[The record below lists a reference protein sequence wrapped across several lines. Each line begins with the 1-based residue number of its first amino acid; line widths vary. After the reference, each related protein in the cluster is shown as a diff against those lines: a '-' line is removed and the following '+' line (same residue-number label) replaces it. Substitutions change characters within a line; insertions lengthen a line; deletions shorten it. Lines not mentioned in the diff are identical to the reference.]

1 MLSLRY
7 LLIGV
12 FLSLF
17 GVLISMI
24 FWGMEKVYLVTG
36 TVGCIFIGIAMIL
49 SGSMVSGD
57 RMRANFATETTDERD
72 KRNKITMNAFLIAL
86 PNIFAA
92 ILFYYLSK

>member
-1 MLSLRY
+1 MSLRY

-36 TVGCIFIGIAMIL
+36 TVGCIFIGISMIL

-72 KRNKITMNAFLIAL
+72 ERNKITMNALLIAL

>member
-1 MLSLRY
+1 MRY
-7 LLIGV
+7 FLMGI

-36 TVGCIFIGIAMIL
+36 TVGCIFIGISMIL

-72 KRNKITMNAFLIAL
+72 ERNKITVNALLIAL
-86 PNIFAA
+86 PNIFVA

>member
-24 FWGMEKVYLVTG
+24 FWGMEKVYIVTG
-36 TVGCIFIGIAMIL
+36 TVGCIFIGISMIL

-72 KRNKITMNAFLIAL
+72 ERNKITMNAFLIAL
-86 PNIFAA
+86 PNIFVA

>member
-1 MLSLRY
+1 MRY
-7 LLIGV
+7 LLMGV

-17 GVLISMI
+17 GVLIAMI

-36 TVGCIFIGIAMIL
+36 TVGCIFICISMIL

-72 KRNKITMNAFLIAL
+72 ERNKITVNAFLIAL
-86 PNIFAA
+86 PNIFAT